1 MRLSQALLTLTLC
14 ISSTMYAQSTE
25 EGIAAR
31 LFNKPLYLRGSY
43 HEDNLHFDAA
53 GKLLSTSTPLA
64 FTLCG
69 VDIWKVQ
76 LQPDKLILEGKR
88 VGIEF
93 VGDVPKRVQ
102 LKGSGF
108 SIKGESI
115 HIEIDGA
122 QDFGPALNAIF
133 ANGLA
138 DLAPSLPDY
147 WQPYAHKHFLVP
159 VDTAPPL
166 KPKPKPDKSAGAITA
181 PILIK
186 SAEAQWSQPAHVLR
200 YSGSSLI
207 NFVIAKDSS
216 LQDFSIVRPIGMG
229 LDEQA
234 IAAVN
239 QYVFQPAVQN
249 GDPIAVEINIEV
261 HFRD

>member
-1 MRLSQALLTLTLC
+1 
-14 ISSTMYAQSTE
+14 MYAQSTE

-43 HEDNLHFDAA
+43 REDNLHFDAA
-53 GKLLSTSTPLA
+53 GKLLSTSAPLT

-76 LQPDKLILEGKR
+76 LQSDKLLLEGKR

-93 VGDVPKRVQ
+93 VADTPKRVR

-138 DLAPSLPDY
+138 DLAPSLPEY
-147 WQPYAHKHFLVP
+147 WQPYARKHFLVS
-159 VDTAPPL
+159 VDTKPPTNL
-166 KPKPKPDKSAGAITA
+166 KSKPDKHAGAVTA
-181 PILIK
+181 PRLLK
-186 SAEAQWSQPAHVLR
+186 SAEAKWSQPAHALR
-200 YSGSSLI
+200 YSGTSLI

-216 LQDFSIVRPIGMG
+216 LQDFSVVRPIGMG

-234 IAAVN
+234 IAAVT

-249 GDPIAVEINIEV
+249 GEPIAVEINVEV
-261 HFRD
+261 NFRD